1 MRSLFHLFLLLLPLA
16 AAAQSLPPCPP
27 DADAYWYNCFGTLT
41 FASGEKYVGKFKDNK
56 YNGQGTIT
64 FPSGQKYVGEFN
76 DNKRNGQGTI
86 TYPSGEKY
94 VGEFKDD
101 KLNGQGTLLRP
112 TGGVIY
118 SGRWVNDKPA
128 P

>member
-1 MRSLFHLFLLLLPLA
+1 M
-16 AAAQSLPPCPP
+16 
-27 DADAYWYNCFGTLT
+27 TL
-41 FASGEKYVGKFKDNK
+41 GLNLG
-56 YNGQGTIT
+56 GL
-64 FPSGQKYVGEFN
+64 
-76 DNKRNGQGTI
+76 I

-118 SGRWVNDKPA
+118 SGRWVNGERA